1 MRIWTFLIPLF
12 ALALLVGCNTETKT
26 VVLHTSKG
34 DVTIE
39 LYPLKAPKT
48 VENFVTHAENGYY
61 DNLTFHRV
69 IPDFM
74 IQGGD
79 PEGNG
84 TGGESIWG
92 GPFEDEQN
100 DIVLER
106 GVIAMANRGAD
117 TNGSQ
122 FFIIQRQGGT
132 PWLQDKHTA
141 FGIVTEGMDIVDAIA
156 SVPRDSNDMPLEPV
170 TYTVEVK

>member
-12 ALALLVGCNTETKT
+12 ALALLVGCNGTNT
-26 VVLHTSKG
+26 VVLHTSEG

-39 LYPLKAPKT
+39 LYPAKAPKT
-48 VENFVTHAENGYY
+48 VENFVTHAKDGYY
-61 DNLTFHRV
+61 NDLIFHRV

-92 GPFEDEQN
+92 EMFEDEDN

-106 GVIAMANRGAD
+106 GVLAMANRGPD

-122 FFIIQRQGGT
+122 FFIIQREGGT

-141 FGIVTEGMDIVDAIA
+141 FGKVTEGMDIVDAIA
-156 SVPRDSNDMPLEPV
+156 NVSRDGNDMPKEPV